1 MTRRHRVNHAS
12 ALALAQFY
20 VIDAING
27 DVWYRVLAGDQW
39 AGVEAQA
46 VAKISLPHLVGH
58 EIVLR
63 AADGSM
69 RTFLP
74 SMVQRCGGTLN
85 STSEADLEILEE
97 SHQ

>member
-1 MTRRHRVNHAS
+1 MNRRHRVNHAS
-12 ALALAQFY
+12 ALALAQFF
-20 VIDAING
+20 VIDAIVD
-27 DVWYRVLAGDQW
+27 DVWYRVLPGDKW

-63 AADGSM
+63 ASDGSM

-74 SMVQRCGGTLN
+74 SMVQRCDGASKG
-85 STSEADLEILEE
+85 TSEAALEAFEQ